1 MDKKLARTFFLF
13 LVLFISP
20 IAGCADRTPYPV
32 NAPTLSQPA
41 TASPMAIS
49 TLQRPTPS
57 VAPSQT
63 STKISPTSTKIPLAT
78 DTPSPEP
85 SQTLNVPGDK
95 GASGQ
100 TLSGLML
107 SREDYQ
113 TFEGS
118 NLGYLDSEIFET
130 FFQEGAATIT
140 DASAELN
147 STCLLECTKQV
158 WATESENV
166 IGFGGNR
173 VTINRKVVIVMLR
186 SMDETTAQKTA
197 LNFYNAFA
205 PYEFE
210 YGDLYKNVTAPDENT
225 RIGWDITNNRRA
237 LVLTTSVGSIV
248 ICVINFPHALADDG
262 VTEVDIATYF
272 ANLQIMKLKN
282 AGVIP

>member
-1 MDKKLARTFFLF
+1 M
-13 LVLFISP
+13 
-20 IAGCADRTPYPV
+20 
-32 NAPTLSQPA
+32 
-41 TASPMAIS
+41 
-49 TLQRPTPS
+49 
-57 VAPSQT
+57 
-63 STKISPTSTKIPLAT
+63 STKIPLST
-78 DTPSPEP
+78 DTLVPEP
-85 SQTLNVPGDK
+85 NQTLNVPDDK
-95 GASGQ
+95 RASNQ
-100 TLSGLML
+100 TLSNLML

-118 NLGYLDSEIFET
+118 NLGYLDSDIFET
-130 FFQEGAATIT
+130 FFQEGEATIT

-147 STCLLECTKQV
+147 PTCLLECTKQV

-166 IGFGGNR
+166 IGFGGNQ

-210 YGDLYKNVTAPDENT
+210 YSDLYKNVTAPDENT
-225 RIGWDITNNRRA
+225 RIGWDINNNRRA
-237 LVLTTSVGSIV
+237 LVLTTSIGSIV
-248 ICVINFPHALADDG
+248 VCVINFPHALADDG

-282 AGVIP
+282 AGIIP